1 MALQRMNQLSFIE
14 KKLNK
19 ETKREVSKILRS
31 YGTLAAI
38 IQSMSVDMPRTTPN
52 YQTSEAQRGNQFYSS
67 TEDTVLKKIQLEMK
81 VKQKEKLDIIYNSI
95 NQEKKDIWDYRFV
108 GGYNDE
114 QTLYHMNLTGNRNKY
129 FGEKY
134 ELMGMIADSF
144 YLW

>member
-1 MALQRMNQLSFIE
+1 MMTAVAQLCFIE
-14 KKLNK
+14 KKLSK
-19 ETKREVSKILRS
+19 KAKREASKILRS
-31 YGTLAAI
+31 YGTLGAI
-38 IQSMSVDMPRTTPN
+38 IESMSVDMPRTTPSYSAN
-52 YQTSEAQRGNQFYSS
+52 ESQRDNQFYSS
-67 TEDTVLKKIQLEMK
+67 TEDILFKKMQLELK
-81 VKQKEKLDIIYNSI
+81 IKQKEKLDIIYNSI